1 MSNKKFM
8 TIREVAKTGLVS
20 EYYLRNMEKQGCLP
34 GIKSGN
40 KKLVN
45 YDLLIEFL
53 DRQSAIEGGM
63 NRE

>member
-8 TIREVAKTGLVS
+8 TIREVARTGLVS
-20 EYYLRNMEKQGCLP
+20 EYLLRNMEKQGCLP

-45 YDLLIEFL
+45 YELLIAFL
-53 DRQSAIEGGM
+53 DRQSEIEGGM
-63 NRE
+63 NHE

>member
-1 MSNKKFM
+1 MKKFM

-20 EYYLRNMEKQGCLP
+20 EYLLRNMEKQGCLP
-34 GIKSGN
+34 GIKTGN

-45 YDLLIEFL
+45 YELLVKFL
-53 DRQSAIEGGM
+53 DQQSAIEGGM